1 MDTGFVLAVKGVP
14 LMAPKKEEELA
25 KRESVHSVMGRFSHE
40 NLVAYYGS
48 GIQRGS
54 LFVSVENGCIEVKR
68 LIPFCRSSLNTVP
81 RAPLGTYC
89 V

>member
-14 LMAPKKEEELA
+14 LMAPNKEEELA

-54 LFVSVENGCIEVKR
+54 LFVSVEKGCFCVVKVNY
-68 LIPFCRSSLNTVP
+68 PFVDLP
-81 RAPLGTYC
+81 
-89 V
+89 